1 MTFSKKHTAIPLSLI
16 LICIIARGFLLYS
29 MSIAPLGAFCKELA
43 MECLTDNPFE
53 LHYTIAYPENMG
65 FENLSHNLIPFQET
79 SYMQDKA
86 VWEERKATLA
96 QISSSHLKDEDAF
109 LHSLLSRYVN
119 LQLEHHKYAYY
130 ENPLSCSGGVHSQ
143 LPILLSEYAFRCKE
157 DVENYFLLLSQV
169 PAYLEG
175 IATYSYV
182 QERNGIYIYSGML
195 NIVSEQCLL
204 LFPQNQLDKGT
215 HFLQTSFHNRIQEL
229 VKDGIIHADEAQN
242 YETRHNV
249 LLCDKIAPAYQT
261 FASSI
266 NTLKGS
272 NQMRGLSAYPK
283 GKEYYSLLLAT
294 NTGSDKTVSDIQSIL
309 YARYDELYQRYTT
322 LVQTGNFVQNWT
334 FPMDGASEMLQHL
347 YKTAQ
352 EHFPKLA
359 TVTENDTQ
367 KVQLKHVNGILADM
381 SAPAF
386 YMTPPIDA
394 NAEHTIYI
402 NPDSQMQ
409 SLDMY
414 TTLAH
419 EGFPGHLYQ
428 TVYSQTAMNA
438 NHEPLIRQLLYYGGF
453 TEGWAVYAEL
463 YSYDFVAN
471 SCDETLHETL
481 EILRLNR
488 EIQLCLC
495 SILDIYIH
503 YEGASLQQV
512 EDLLK
517 TLGLN
522 TASAESI
529 YIAICD
535 APANYP
541 KYYVGYLEILELKD
555 TAKELWKDDYSDYA
569 FHEWILT
576 SGPADFGSLKKKL
589 TNNY

>member
-29 MSIAPLGAFCKELA
+29 MSITPLGAFCKELA

-65 FENLSHNLIPFQET
+65 FENLSHNLVPFQES
-79 SYMQDKA
+79 SYMQSKTI
-86 VWEERKATLA
+86 WEERAATLEN
-96 QISSSHLKDEDAF
+96 ISPSHLKEDDMF
-109 LHSLLSRYVN
+109 LYNLLSRHVT
-119 LQLEHHKYAYY
+119 LQLKSLEYPYY
-130 ENPLSCSGGVHSQ
+130 ENPISCSGGVHSQ
-143 LPILLSEYAFRCKE
+143 LPILLSEYAFRSKE
-157 DVENYFLLLSQV
+157 DIENYFLLLSQI

-175 IATYSYV
+175 IAAYTHA
-182 QERNGIYIYSGML
+182 QERNGLYLCSGNL
-195 NIVSEQCLL
+195 KIVKEQCLM
-204 LFPQNQLDKGT
+204 LFPENQLKEGT
-215 HFLQTSFHNRIQEL
+215 HFLQASFHNRVQEL
-229 VKDGIIHADEAQN
+229 VKDGIMNADEAQN
-242 YETRHNV
+242 YETRNNV

-261 FASSI
+261 FANSI
-266 NTLKGS
+266 DTLKGS
-272 NQMRGLSAYPK
+272 TQLRGLSVYPK

-309 YARYDELYQRYTT
+309 YTRYDELYQRYTT
-322 LVQTGNFVQNWT
+322 LIQTGSFVQNW
-334 FPMDGASEMLQHL
+334 PLPINGASEMLQHL

-352 EHFPKLA
+352 ENFPKLA

-367 KVQLKHVNGILADM
+367 KVQLKNVNGILADM

-428 TVYSQTAMNA
+428 TVYSQTALTNA
-438 NHEPLIRQLLYYGGF
+438 HAPLIRQLLYYGGF

-471 SCDETLHETL
+471 SCDETLHDTL

-503 YEGASLQQV
+503 YDGASLQQV

-517 TLGLN
+517 ILGLN
-522 TASAESI
+522 SASAESI
-529 YIAICD
+529 YTAICD
-535 APANYP
+535 SPSNYP

-555 TAKELWKDDYSDYA
+555 TAKEIWEEDYSDYA
-569 FHEWILT
+569 FHEWILKT
-576 SGPADFGSLKKKL
+576 GPADFGSLKKKL